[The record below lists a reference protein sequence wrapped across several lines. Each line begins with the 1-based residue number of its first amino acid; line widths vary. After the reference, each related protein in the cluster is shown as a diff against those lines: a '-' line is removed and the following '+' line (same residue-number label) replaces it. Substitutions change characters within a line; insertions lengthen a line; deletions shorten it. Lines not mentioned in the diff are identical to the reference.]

1 MTTPTTQSADLPMHL
16 NGLTSAHKN
25 ATEAGDKPRGRM
37 WEKAKKITTAR
48 IKGASPVD
56 KQAKTEAK
64 SLSAYV

>member
-1 MTTPTTQSADLPMHL
+1 
-16 NGLTSAHKN
+16 
-25 ATEAGDKPRGRM
+25 M